1 MVACGTVAKANSEI
15 VHNAEHRRM
24 FGSVRYIIISN
35 FAKSINNILVLDRS
49 EFRQLPKAG
58 DDSYSASRVRSQN
71 FFRWGYSSLRESIGL
86 SDACGHLWRHIRW
99 NRERPL
105 ALRCTLFFDHGVI
118 RDRVGSFD
126 AFKRPMNDHIYCRTL
141 AGVNEHRGKVTDY
154 KAPVAFKSAVIT
166 LQQLQPYPRSPVLL
180 RRFDIGVHGLA
191 GNIGLPFSFNS
202 QAISSIGLSESAI
215 SNIFSPVS
223 LIFSLNS
230 QFVSISTAAL
240 NFFERSCGGFGSTI
254 GGLRSLSVGAVHL
267 DCVSGVNRQQYHTSD
282 FNKWLELVPPI
293 LLCLASNFAMC
304 LGWWKAP
311 YARIF

>member
-49 EFRQLPKAG
+49 EFSHLPKAG

-240 NFFERSCGGFGSTI
+240 NFFERSCGGFGRTNC
-254 GGLRSLSVGAVHL
+254 GLPQLFLCAGLLCSVSRLNPQPINSRHFTQILEMLSPRPLSLS
-267 DCVSGVNRQQYHTSD
+267 Q
-282 FNKWLELVPPI
+282 E
-293 LLCLASNFAMC
+293 
-304 LGWWKAP
+304 
-311 YARIF
+311 